1 MRTVT
6 LADPQDFEGWRAAA
20 RELALER
27 VPPGEVEWAVGAGA
41 ADLFAA
47 AAAPAPPPAG
57 GEGAAFSVP
66 KAFLTLAET
75 VVRHEDPERF
85 GLLYAMLL
93 RLRTRPDAL
102 DEGPLAQR
110 LEGMAREVR
119 REEIG
124 RKRAALALTGE
135 MPKTQLSEPEQPGG
149 NRLAAWEALLADAQ
163 SCTRCH
169 LYKRATRTVF

>member
-27 VPPGEVEWAVGAGA
+27 VPPAEVEWAVGGGA
-41 ADLFAA
+41 ADLF

-57 GEGAAFSVP
+57 GDGAAFSVP

-75 VVRHEDPERF
+75 VVRHDDPERF

-124 RKRAALALTGE
+124 RKLAALALTGD
-135 MPKTQLSEPEQPGG
+135 MPKTNLSEPE
-149 NRLAAWEALLADAQ
+149 
-163 SCTRCH
+163 
-169 LYKRATRTVF
+169 